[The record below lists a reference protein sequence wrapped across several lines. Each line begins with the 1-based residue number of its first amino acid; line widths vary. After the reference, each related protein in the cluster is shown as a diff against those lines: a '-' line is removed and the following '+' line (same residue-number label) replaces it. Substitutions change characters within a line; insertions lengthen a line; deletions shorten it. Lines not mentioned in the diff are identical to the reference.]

1 MKSSVVLILDPQR
14 NKFEDDQPQRMVQM
28 MLQLTCGPRRPK
40 WLSIESALTT
50 RSANLK
56 EMDGSWILIYLDAY
70 FDCRHAAFGWWPLL
84 WNLGFGIQ
92 DSLEWKEGT
101 YDHIVFFPWR
111 QTVRFGCLF
120 FPRINKSSTHSPH
133 DNAGMTYGPICLSLP
148 LWRVKLIVEW
158 KVVDV
163 VFP

>member
-1 MKSSVVLILDPQR
+1 MGWKVETTNQVVLLLNPQKTKVTSPISQPFLR
-14 NKFEDDQPQRMVQM
+14 WRFDRPQRMVQM
-28 MLQLTCGPRRPK
+28 MLQLICGPRRPK

-56 EMDGSWILIYLDAY
+56 EMDGSWYILMHILIADMRPLDGGP
-70 FDCRHAAFGWWPLL
+70 FFLEPGI
-84 WNLGFGIQ
+84 GIQ

-120 FPRINKSSTHSPH
+120 FHAYINRLHTHH
-133 DNAGMTYGPICLSLP
+133 MTMLGWLTGPSVFHCLC
-148 LWRVKLIVEW
+148 EG
-158 KVVDV
+158 
-163 VFP
+163 